1 MSEPINELRDI
12 LSEARS
18 PVERKLL
25 FLGWLN
31 RRLRERGA
39 RRFPI
44 LVGGS
49 AVAFYTGGNYS
60 TVDIDLV
67 YDAGDAFN
75 EILASVGFERRGRY
89 WEQDELDLQVDCQ
102 GAEAEAPGRVD
113 RIILKNGDAVYI
125 SSIKE
130 NSIINASR
138 VNAVALPPGEVCAGA
153 GEGADSQGGREHKK
167 PAARANASR
176 RSIPH

>member
-1 MSEPINELRDI
+1 MSEPINELMDI

-31 RRLRERGA
+31 RRLGERGA
-39 RRFPI
+39 QRFPI

-75 EILASVGFERRGRY
+75 EILVSVGFERRGRY
-89 WEQDELDLQVDCQ
+89 WEQDELDLQVECP

-113 RIILKNGDAVYI
+113 RVVLKNGDVVYI
-125 SSIKE
+125 SSIE
-130 NSIINASR
+130 EVIIDRLLACDAWRSQSDCEWTRTLLAS
-138 VNAVALPPGEVCAGA
+138 
-153 GEGADSQGGREHKK
+153 EGYDWEYVK
-167 PAARANASR
+167 ARAEEEGR
-176 RSIPH
+176 